1 MNISPMEESISDRNG
16 DQGSE
21 SDNDVAKTVP
31 MAESI
36 RYRKRAQSAEKKAE
50 DLAEQLAEANQKVAQ
65 ISQDLDQVQTEQK
78 LTHRLA
84 AAGVTD
90 LEAAVLLAKARM
102 KGAADGNVDACLE
115 QLKKEKS
122 YLFGGSAQTVTSRKT
137 AGAKDRVTRSQTV
150 LERAAKKA
158 ARTGHRTDLQEYL
171 KLRRNLI

>member
-1 MNISPMEESISDRNG
+1 MNIMTEESTSVRNG

-21 SDNDVAKTVP
+21 GDHDVTKTVP
-31 MAESI
+31 MVESI

-50 DLAEQLAEANQKVAQ
+50 DLAEQLAEANQKVAAM
-65 ISQDLDQVQTEQK
+65 SQDLDQLQVEQK

-90 LEAAVLLAKARM
+90 LEAAVLLAKARIE
-102 KGAADGNVDACLE
+102 GAADGDVDACLE

-122 YLFGGSAQTVTSRKT
+122 YLFGGSADTVTSRKT
-137 AGAKDRVTRSQTV
+137 AGAKDRRTHSQTT
-150 LERAAKKA
+150 LERAAGKA

-171 KLRRNLI
+171 RLRRNLI